1 MNCIS
6 SNIEEKNIDPRE
18 IKEISCNINS
28 SGSKSTQMLLN
39 YKSNNNKEDK
49 KFAHLERLSFMEI
62 KNQKFNGMNRKIQM
76 KNEENQKQFKKLRIK
91 IDALKG

>member
-1 MNCIS
+1 
-6 SNIEEKNIDPRE
+6 
-18 IKEISCNINS
+18 
-28 SGSKSTQMLLN
+28 MLLN

-91 IDALKG
+91 IDTLKGEIEKLKTIFKILN